1 MPLPPTN
8 PRSSPSGSGV
18 IEIVV
23 DREPVIALTPLDHRV
38 RVGLVM
44 PGLARVIDV
53 SVQPSTACRAL
64 DEAARNARLDASSVA
79 ESTRE
84 AITAAVQVS
93 EAWNPTPEVSLAGW
107 FGGISFPLLGAAYDE
122 GAAPVAEV
130 PRWAEQILGARSF
143 GQGAVLAFG
152 RRATRPVKRAL
163 VEAVRPLPTG
173 QISLGVLALA
183 LMGREVLQPD
193 RIAKVLSCDRTAHP
207 AADLPD
213 PSTIDSARRVF
224 NYWGDLRTERVLTE
238 AAARPDGLAVLMK
251 SVGYALQLGDHGPT
265 GRLPNRLSELHD
277 TYRVLVPSATERP
290 APTPRRCGPSGTRA
304 NQRRTDGRIQDRP
317 AHHPVLAPPSM
328 PVAAVRVP
336 SERRIAMPSNIRA
349 LDGTACGDLVFVVP
363 RTVGDLTRWGRLL
376 SNCLGDFGPSVEA
389 GRSVIIGVE
398 RERRLTYAIE
408 ITDSGNIRQ
417 FNGRANRLPGDQDR
431 RNVLLA
437 LVRASAINPMSR
449 TNRRWL
455 GDLID

>member
-1 MPLPPTN
+1 MPPSPAT
-8 PRSSPSGSGV
+8 PRSSPPDSGA

-23 DREPVIALTPLDHRV
+23 DGEPVIALTPLDHRV

-64 DEAARNARLDASSVA
+64 GEAAGNGRVEVSAVE

-93 EAWNPTPEVSLAGW
+93 DAWNPTAEVALPGW

-130 PRWAEQILGARSF
+130 PRWAEHILAERSF
-143 GQGAVLAFG
+143 GRGAVLAFG
-152 RRATRPVKRAL
+152 SRATRPVKRAL

-193 RIAKVLSCDRTAHP
+193 RIARVLGCDRTVHP
-207 AADLPD
+207 VTDLPD

-224 NYWGDLRTERVLTE
+224 NYWGEVRTERVLTE

-251 SVGYALQLGDHGPT
+251 LVNYALQLGDHGPT
-265 GRLPNRLSELHD
+265 GRLPNRLSDLHD

-290 APTPRRCGPSGTRA
+290 IPTARRCGSAGTRA
-304 NQRRTDGRIQDRP
+304 NQRRTEGRIEDRP
-317 AHHPVLAPPSM
+317 AHHPVLAPPPTPGAST
-328 PVAAVRVP
+328 RVP
-336 SERRIAMPSNIRA
+336 SARRIAMPANIRA
-349 LDGTACGDLVFVVP
+349 LDGTASGDLVFVVP

-376 SNCLGDFGPSVEA
+376 SNCLGDFGPSVDA

-398 RERRLTYAIE
+398 RDRRLIYAIE
-408 ITDSGNIRQ
+408 ITDGGNIRQ

-431 RNVLLA
+431 RNVLTT
-437 LVRASAINPMSR
+437 LVRASAINPMSA

-455 GDLID
+455 EDMVD

>member
-1 MPLPPTN
+1 
-8 PRSSPSGSGV
+8 
-18 IEIVV
+18 
-23 DREPVIALTPLDHRV
+23 
-38 RVGLVM
+38 M

-64 DEAARNARLDASSVA
+64 AEAAWNARLEASAVE

-93 EAWNPTPEVSLAGW
+93 DAWNPTAAVALTGW

-122 GAAPVAEV
+122 GATPVAEV
-130 PRWAEQILGARSF
+130 PRWAEQVLAARSF

-163 VEAVRPLPTG
+163 VEAVRPLPGG
-173 QISLGVLALA
+173 QISLGALALA

-193 RIAKVLSCDRTAHP
+193 RIARVLSCDRVEHP
-207 AADLPD
+207 VADLPD
-213 PSTIDSARRVF
+213 PSTINSASRVF
-224 NYWGDLRTERVLTE
+224 HHWGEVRTEKVLIE
-238 AAARPDGLAVLMK
+238 AADRPDGLAVLMK

-290 APTPRRCGPSGTRA
+290 GPTPRRCGSAGTRA
-304 NQRRTDGRIQDRP
+304 NRGRGEARVEDRR
-317 AHHPVLAPPSM
+317 AHHPVLAPP
-328 PVAAVRVP
+328 PTPATAARVP
-336 SERRIAMPSNIRA
+336 SARRIAMPANIRA
-349 LDGTACGDLVFVVP
+349 LDGTASGDLVFVVP

-376 SNCLGDFGPSVEA
+376 SNCLGDFGPSVDA

-398 RERRLTYAIE
+398 RDRRLTYAIE
-408 ITDSGNIRQ
+408 ITDGGNIRQ
-417 FNGRANRLPGDQDR
+417 FNGRANRLPSDLDR
-431 RNVLLA
+431 RNVLMA
-437 LVRASAINPMSR
+437 LVRAGAINPMSA

-455 GDLID
+455 AGITDPSA